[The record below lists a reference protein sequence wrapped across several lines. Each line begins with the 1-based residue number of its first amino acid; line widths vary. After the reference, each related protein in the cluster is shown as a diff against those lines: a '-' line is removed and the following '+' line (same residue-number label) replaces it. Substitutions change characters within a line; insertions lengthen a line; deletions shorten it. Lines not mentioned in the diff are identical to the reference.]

1 MGRRIHQLECGG
13 GTMCPHLL
21 DHPKT
26 LWKTHFFD
34 FLKVYNELGKVT
46 RFGTHRPLFH
56 GEMNEWMNERLIGLR
71 FIQMYIMLVGVSG
84 MDITA
89 IAATMDDEADCELGD
104 TDVGADFGDFGF

>member
-1 MGRRIHQLECGG
+1 MNFQK
-13 GTMCPHLL
+13 T
-21 DHPKT
+21 PKHSE
-26 LWKTHFFD
+26 KPKQNFFD
-34 FLKVYNELGKVT
+34 ILNDHNELGKVT
-46 RFGTHRPLFH
+46 RFGTYRPLFH
-56 GEMNEWMNERLIGLR
+56 GEMNVWKKCGLIQPPRLIGLR